1 MMKNTFNNFTNVIS
15 ITSILLLLTLMLT
28 SCNSKEKSET
38 VNIDA
43 SIENVDEDAINIT
56 ENQFKSG
63 GMELGKISMQ
73 QFNTVVNANGMFAV
87 PPQNQADVSAYF
99 AGYVKDIKLLPGH
112 AVKKGQVLFTI
123 ENPEYVQAQQNFLE
137 AKGRLSYLKS
147 DYERQKELLAD
158 NVTSQ
163 KNFLKAE
170 SEYTV
175 TLAQFQSLKMKLSL
189 MNINPNTLTG
199 ENIRSVISVTSPI
212 SGYATTVN
220 ASKGMYLNPS
230 DIAVTVTNTDNLHI
244 ELKIFEKD
252 LPLVKTGQQIN
263 VRLQNDMDNV
273 YKGVVHLVNKAIN
286 AQNRTVDVHGDLVNE
301 EETQL
306 FAPGMYIEAEILT
319 TSAEHPALPSE
330 AVANID
336 NDFFVLVKEDNTK
349 FKRVLVKIG
358 ATNNGF
364 TQILNATDFKPNTE
378 FLTKGAFNLI
388 TD

>member
-1 MMKNTFNNFTNVIS
+1 
-15 ITSILLLLTLMLT
+15 

-199 ENIRSVISVTSPI
+199 ENIRSVISVTSPL

-230 DIAVTVTNTDNLHI
+230 DIAVTITNTDDLHI
-244 ELKIFEKD
+244 EL
-252 LPLVKTGQQIN
+252 
-263 VRLQNDMDNV
+263 
-273 YKGVVHLVNKAIN
+273 
-286 AQNRTVDVHGDLVNE
+286 
-301 EETQL
+301 
-306 FAPGMYIEAEILT
+306 
-319 TSAEHPALPSE
+319 
-330 AVANID
+330 
-336 NDFFVLVKEDNTK
+336 
-349 FKRVLVKIG
+349 
-358 ATNNGF
+358 
-364 TQILNATDFKPNTE
+364 
-378 FLTKGAFNLI
+378 
-388 TD
+388 

>member
-1 MMKNTFNNFTNVIS
+1 MKDIVNNFTHVIS
-15 ITSILLLLTLMLT
+15 LTSILLLLTLTLA
-28 SCNSKEKSET
+28 SCNPKVKPET
-38 VNIDA
+38 ANTGVTMGIKDQ
-43 SIENVDEDAINIT
+43 DAIIIT

-63 GMELGKISMQ
+63 GMDLGKISMQ
-73 QFNTVVNANGMFAV
+73 EFNTVVKANGMFAV

-99 AGYVKDIKLLPGH
+99 AGYVKNINLLPGNK
-112 AVKKGQVLFTI
+112 VEKGQVLFTI
-123 ENPEYVQAQQNFLE
+123 ENPEYIQVQQDFLE

-147 DYERQKELLAD
+147 DYERQKELMAD

-175 TLAQFQSLKMKLSL
+175 TMAQYQSLKKRLSL

-199 ENIRSVISVTSPI
+199 ENIRSVISVVSPL
-212 SGYATTVN
+212 SGYATTIN

-230 DIAVTVTNTDNLHI
+230 DVAVTVTNTDDLHI

-252 LPLVKTGQQIN
+252 LPMVKKGQQIN
-263 VRLQNDMDNV
+263 VRLQNDTGNV
-273 YKGVVHLVNKAIN
+273 YKGVVHLVNKSIN
-286 AQNRTVDVHGDLVNE
+286 AQSRTVEIHGDLVNDE
-301 EETQL
+301 EVQL

-319 TSAEHPALPSE
+319 TSAEYPALPSE
-330 AVANID
+330 AVSNID
-336 NDFFVLVKEDNTK
+336 NDFFVLVKKDNTN

-364 TQILNATDFKPNTE
+364 TQILNAADFKPNTE
-378 FLTKGAFNLI
+378 FLTNGAFNLI
-388 TD
+388 TE